1 MVALHTGIAI
11 ILAVGLIIALKV
23 DPVISLLLASLYLGL
38 AAGVGFTG
46 TIEAIATGFGEIMA
60 EVGLLI
66 GFGVLI
72 GAFLHSAGTFHRL
85 LDVFVRVIGA
95 TRLPYALSLLHST
108 ILPSIY
114 VDVQV
119 VLASP
124 VARSA
129 APYIERNGLPL
140 MASALGAGIFA
151 GYVFVIPGLA
161 AISIAGLLEV
171 PLGTWLLF
179 GIVIGP
185 LTAIIT
191 TIIMRLLLRGRL
203 WKPET
208 DEDVDEA
215 MAEQEAH
222 EMALAR
228 AEAGGAHAEVGP
240 AGGEPG
246 AAGGE
251 RGAGPAEAPADADG
265 AHTDGTGTDAARSL
279 PLLVLL
285 LPILVPLLMI
295 AFGAFAEL
303 FDFSNSVIEFVG
315 NANFALFVGLLGAY
329 VIFRATAG
337 LESTR
342 ETMDE
347 GFHTTGEI
355 LLITGVGGS
364 LGAIIGATNLDEVLG
379 GLFSADVGATVL
391 VTILLAWFIAAVLHL
406 AIGSVSVAAITAAG
420 IIAPILG
427 SLDVAPVVVGLAIA
441 SGAMFALQVNS
452 NFFWMFKAL
461 LGLST
466 KGSLKTLT
474 VATSVAALVSLPMVI
489 VASLIA

>member
-11 ILAVGLIIALKV
+11 VLAVSLIIGLKV

-38 AAGVGFTG
+38 ASGVGFAG
-46 TIEAIATGFGEIMA
+46 TIEAIAVGFGEIMA

-72 GAFLHSAGTFHRL
+72 GAFLHSAGAFHRL
-85 LDVFVRVIGA
+85 LDVFVRVLGA

-161 AISIAGLLEV
+161 AISIAGLLGV
-171 PLGTWLLF
+171 PLGRWLLF

-185 LTAIIT
+185 ITAIVT
-191 TIIMRLLLRGRL
+191 SIIMRLLLRGRL
-203 WKPET
+203 WKPES

-222 EMALAR
+222 EMAVAR
-228 AEAGGAHAEVGP
+228 AEAGAARAEVG
-240 AGGEPG
+240 ARWRRGG

-251 RGAGPAEAPADADG
+251 AGAAHAEAPAADADG
-265 AHTDGTGTDAARSL
+265 GAADAARSL
-279 PLLVLL
+279 PLGVLL

-303 FDFSNSVIEFVG
+303 FEFSNSFIAFLG
-315 NANFALFVGLLGAY
+315 NANLALFVGLLGAY

-364 LGAIIGATNLDEVLG
+364 LGAVIGETNLDEVLA
-379 GLFSADVGATVL
+379 GLFSADVGAPVL
-391 VTILLAWFIAAVLHL
+391 VSILLAWFIAAVLHL

-427 SLDVAPVVVGLAIA
+427 SLNVAPVVIGLAIA
-441 SGAMFALQVNS
+441 SGALFALQVNS

-474 VATSVAALVSLPMVI
+474 VATSVASLVSLPMVI

>member
-1 MVALHTGIAI
+1 MVALHTAIAI
-11 ILAVGLIIALKV
+11 VLAVGLIIALKV

-38 AAGVGFTG
+38 ASGVGFTG

-72 GAFLHSAGTFHRL
+72 GAFLHSAGAFHRL
-85 LDVFVRVIGA
+85 LDVFVRVLGA
-95 TRLPYALSLLHST
+95 TRLPYALSLLHSM
-108 ILPSIY
+108 IMPSIY

-129 APYIERNGLPL
+129 APYIERNGLPM

-161 AISIAGLLEV
+161 AISIAGLLGV
-171 PLGTWLLF
+171 PLGRWLLF

-185 LTAIIT
+185 ITAIVT

-203 WKPET
+203 WKPES

-222 EMALAR
+222 EMAVAR
-228 AEAGGAHAEVGP
+228 AEAGTARADGS
-240 AGGEPG
+240 

-251 RGAGPAEAPADADG
+251 AGGASRAEAGPSHAEARAAHMG
-265 AHTDGTGTDAARSL
+265 APDAARSL
-279 PLLVLL
+279 PLGVLL

-303 FDFSNSVIEFVG
+303 FEFSNSFIAFIG
-315 NANFALFVGLLGAY
+315 NANLALFVGLLGAY

-364 LGAIIGATNLDEVLG
+364 LGAVIGETGLDEVLG
-379 GLFSADVGATVL
+379 GLFSADVGAPVL

-420 IIAPILG
+420 ILAPILG
-427 SLDVAPVVVGLAIA
+427 SLNVAPVVVGLAIA
-441 SGAMFALQVNS
+441 SGALFALQVNS

-474 VATSVAALVSLPMVI
+474 VATSVASLVSLPMVI

>member
-1 MVALHTGIAI
+1 MVALHTAIAI
-11 ILAVGLIIALKV
+11 VLAVGLIIALKV

-38 AAGVGFTG
+38 ASGVGFTG

-72 GAFLHSAGTFHRL
+72 GAFLHSAGAFHRL
-85 LDVFVRVIGA
+85 LDVFVRVLGA

-108 ILPSIY
+108 IMPSIY

-161 AISIAGLLEV
+161 AISIAGLLGV

-185 LTAIIT
+185 ITAIVT

-203 WKPET
+203 WKPES

-222 EMALAR
+222 ELAVAR
-228 AEAGGAHAEVGP
+228 AEAGTARAEGGAVGGEAGTARAEVGP
-240 AGGEPG
+240 S
-246 AAGGE
+246 
-251 RGAGPAEAPADADG
+251 PAEAPAAHMG
-265 AHTDGTGTDAARSL
+265 APDAARSL
-279 PLLVLL
+279 PLGVLL

-303 FDFSNSVIEFVG
+303 FEFSNSFIAFLG
-315 NANFALFVGLLGAY
+315 NANLALFVGLLGAY
-329 VIFRATAG
+329 LIFRATAG
-337 LESTR
+337 LEATR

-364 LGAIIGATNLDEVLG
+364 LGAVIGETGLDEVLG
-379 GLFSADVGATVL
+379 GLFSADVGAPVL

-427 SLDVAPVVVGLAIA
+427 SLNVAPVVVGLGIA
-441 SGAMFALQVNS
+441 SGALFALQVNS

-474 VATSVAALVSLPMVI
+474 VATSVASLVSLPMVI

>member
-1 MVALHTGIAI
+1 MVALHTALAI
-11 ILAVGLIIALKV
+11 VLAVGLIIALKV

-38 AAGVGFTG
+38 ASGVGFAG
-46 TIEAIATGFGEIMA
+46 TIEAIAVGFGEIMA

-72 GAFLHSAGTFHRL
+72 GAFLHSAGAFHRL
-85 LDVFVRVIGA
+85 LDVFVRVLGA

-108 ILPSIY
+108 IMPSIY

-129 APYIERNGLPL
+129 APYIKRNGLPL

-161 AISIAGLLEV
+161 AISIAGLLGV
-171 PLGTWLLF
+171 PLGRWLLF

-185 LTAIIT
+185 VTAILT

-203 WKPET
+203 WKPES

-222 EMALAR
+222 EMAVAR
-228 AEAGGAHAEVGP
+228 AEAGAAHAEM
-240 AGGEPG
+240 
-246 AAGGE
+246 AAGGGE
-251 RGAGPAEAPADADG
+251 AAAAGVEAGAAHAEAHAAHMG
-265 AHTDGTGTDAARSL
+265 APDAARSL
-279 PLLVLL
+279 PLGVLL

-303 FDFSNSVIEFVG
+303 FEFSNSFIAFLG
-315 NANFALFVGLLGAY
+315 NANLALFVGLLGAY
-329 VIFRATAG
+329 LIFRATAG
-337 LESTR
+337 LEATR

-364 LGAIIGATNLDEVLG
+364 LGAVIGETGLDEVLA
-379 GLFSADVGATVL
+379 GLFSADVGAPVL

-427 SLDVAPVVVGLAIA
+427 SLNVAPVVIGLAIA
-441 SGAMFALQVNS
+441 SGALFALQVNS

-474 VATSVAALVSLPMVI
+474 VATSVASLVSLPMVI